1 MKEMTLSIPE
11 VDDIIEANFNEETKL
26 DDYCGAQYG
35 VTEDSACEH
44 VLRGL
49 DAGEELSFS

>member
-11 VDDIIEANFNEETKL
+11 VDDIIEANFDEQTRL
-26 DDYCGAQYG
+26 DEYCGTRYG
-35 VTEDSACEH
+35 VTEDTACEH

-49 DAGEELSFS
+49 DRWRGVKL